1 MNELEYSFAK
11 LLGRQPTDADRQRL
25 YRVRDALG
33 LKNNDALWLVLM
45 ALQHYQSQYEKF
57 PKAIEL
63 VALDTIKSF
72 KVSAD
77 ATARAS
83 MEAAK
88 ADMAKAVETTALQV
102 AHDVAGRDRT
112 QWLIGSFIAAAVILG
127 GWGLLMNRMG
137 YNEGVGVGYSE
148 AKDEKAAAA
157 WANTPQGKQ
166 AYELAKSTDIDALA
180 NCSRPGWHIKKG
192 VCIVGPTSD
201 KETYGWSVP

>member
-1 MNELEYSFAK
+1 
-11 LLGRQPTDADRQRL
+11 
-25 YRVRDALG
+25 
-33 LKNNDALWLVLM
+33 
-45 ALQHYQSQYEKF
+45 
-57 PKAIEL
+57 
-63 VALDTIKSF
+63 
-72 KVSAD
+72 
-77 ATARAS
+77 
-83 MEAAK
+83 
-88 ADMAKAVETTALQV
+88 MAKAVETTALQV

-192 VCIVGPTSD
+192 VCIVGQTSD